1 MRYIYAI
8 IPVLLPITTA
18 ASLKKEFSTE
28 DRLRDHMAMFRHVL
42 HGDKEP
48 QVSAETLKVPK
59 FEPYSAPVFIQNVQ
73 ATPKKSPD
81 QNSKS
86 EKPSSEVNV
95 IHADPGEKHSETP
108 PEVTN
113 KTSSG
118 GEFNILPISQPGDV
132 LPLLSL
138 SGSPDQ
144 PALPTPVSQTNIPG
158 SQEGTTGVSKGDNN
172 RTVPESIV
180 DPKTLTSAEPA
191 PSTETL
197 GPLPVDG
204 SKEVAADDEE
214 YPEDARLPSL
224 LANGL
229 KSLLS
234 NESDFSAVFEFPDM
248 LPKTV
253 TLTVTTHTVPE
264 TSTATPTGHTP
275 IQSDISYDNKN
286 EATSETATST
296 AETAMPTEF
305 KVPVIDPEHD
315 VPMTMIEGKANLK
328 SVLDMVRDRR
338 KPSSD
343 VSRQK
348 KGTKPRSYIEPT
360 NSTKVIDAPRKVH
373 TKDLLGKELP
383 DSLAYNEPKLE
394 DISEPESPVSRTK
407 HKLRPSQQSVS
418 DIRKIYFQSLER
430 SADEDLISYFQRIY
444 PELEHLLGK
453 SLSDSDNTEANSL
466 LARLSEDLQK
476 AGLPRLS
483 QSQTISS
490 NDPTPSKT
498 VIDNTLLASQTSKIE
513 PFTAIASSGSSA
525 ASSGTSL
532 VSSST
537 SQAHQIKP
545 SELKRTNGT
554 FSVANMTSEH
564 AHAEHKN
571 LMLRITD
578 ALQGIS
584 KEKLF
589 HNPFEFSVASEAAN
603 SAEIYPSII
612 GAVIFALFLIL
623 L

>member
-48 QVSAETLKVPK
+48 QVSAETLKAPK

-73 ATPKKSPD
+73 ATPKKQPD
-81 QNSKS
+81 QSSKP
-86 EKPSSEVNV
+86 EKPSSEENIV
-95 IHADPGEKHSETP
+95 HADPGEKDTQTSP
-108 PEVTN
+108 KSTN
-113 KTSSG
+113 KTLPE

-158 SQEGTTGVSKGDNN
+158 SQEGTVGDPKRDND

-180 DPKTLTSAEPA
+180 DLKTLTSAEPA
-191 PSTETL
+191 PSTKTS
-197 GPLPVDG
+197 GPLPVDS
-204 SKEVAADDEE
+204 SKEVAADDDE
-214 YPEDARLPSL
+214 YAEDARLPSL

-248 LPKTV
+248 HPKTV

-264 TSTATPTGHTP
+264 TSIATPTDHTP
-275 IQSDISYDNKN
+275 IQSDIPYDNKT
-286 EATSETATST
+286 AVLSETATST
-296 AETAMPTEF
+296 AVTAMPTEF

-348 KGTKPRSYIEPT
+348 KGTKPRSYIEHT

-373 TKDLLGKELP
+373 SKDLLGRELP

-476 AGLPRLS
+476 AGLPSLS

-490 NDPTPSKT
+490 NDPVPSKT
-498 VIDNTLLASQTSKIE
+498 VTDNTLLASQAPKNE
-513 PFTAIASSGSSA
+513 PFTAIASSS
-525 ASSGTSL
+525 TSL
-532 VSSST
+532 ASSST

-545 SELKRTNGT
+545 PELKKTNET

-578 ALQGIS
+578 AIQGIS

>member
-1 MRYIYAI
+1 
-8 IPVLLPITTA
+8 
-18 ASLKKEFSTE
+18 
-28 DRLRDHMAMFRHVL
+28 MAMFRHVL

-48 QVSAETLKVPK
+48 QEVSAETLKAPK

-73 ATPKKSPD
+73 TTPKKQPD
-81 QNSKS
+81 QTLIS
-86 EKPSSEVNV
+86 EKPSSEVDYTD
-95 IHADPGEKHSETP
+95 ADPGEKDSHTLPESTNNTLSE
-108 PEVTN
+108 
-113 KTSSG
+113 

-132 LPLLSL
+132 LPN
-138 SGSPDQ
+138 SGPPNQ
-144 PALPTPVSQTNIPG
+144 PALPEPFPVSQTNTPG
-158 SQEGTTGVSKGDNN
+158 SQEGTTGNSKGDDDSIA
-172 RTVPESIV
+172 PGLIV
-180 DPKTLTSAEPA
+180 DPKISTSTESP
-191 PSTETL
+191 PSTKTL
-197 GPLPVDG
+197 QPLPIDTS

-214 YPEDARLPSL
+214 YAEDARLPSL

-234 NESDFSAVFEFPDM
+234 NESNFSAVFEFPDM
-248 LPKTV
+248 HPKTV

-264 TSTATPTGHTP
+264 TSTAAPTDHTP
-275 IQSDISYDNKN
+275 IQSDIPYDNKP
-286 EATSETATST
+286 AALSETTTST
-296 AETAMPTEF
+296 AVTSMPTEF

-373 TKDLLGKELP
+373 SKDLLGKELP
-383 DSLAYNEPKLE
+383 DSLAYNEPTFE
-394 DISEPESPVSRTK
+394 DTLEPESPVSRTK

-476 AGLPRLS
+476 AGLPSLS

-490 NDPTPSKT
+490 NDPVPSKT
-498 VIDNTLLASQTSKIE
+498 VTDNTLLASQTSKNE
-513 PFTAIASSGSSA
+513 PFTAIS
-525 ASSGTSL
+525 
-532 VSSST
+532 SSST
-537 SQAHQIKP
+537 SLASSSTLQAHQIKP
-545 SELKRTNGT
+545 PELKRTNET

-578 ALQGIS
+578 AIQGIS

>member
-1 MRYIYAI
+1 M
-8 IPVLLPITTA
+8 
-18 ASLKKEFSTE
+18 
-28 DRLRDHMAMFRHVL
+28 
-42 HGDKEP
+42 
-48 QVSAETLKVPK
+48 
-59 FEPYSAPVFIQNVQ
+59 
-73 ATPKKSPD
+73 
-81 QNSKS
+81 S
-86 EKPSSEVNV
+86 EKPSLEENV
-95 IHADPGEKHSETP
+95 LHADPGEKHSETLP
-108 PEVTN
+108 KLTN
-113 KTSSG
+113 KTLPD
-118 GEFNILPISQPGDV
+118 GEFNILPISQPGYV
-132 LPLLSL
+132 LPISSL

-144 PALPTPVSQTNIPG
+144 PALPNAISQTSIPG
-158 SQEGTTGVSKGDNN
+158 SQEGTTGDLKRDND
-172 RTVPESIV
+172 RTVPELI
-180 DPKTLTSAEPA
+180 
-191 PSTETL
+191 
-197 GPLPVDG
+197 
-204 SKEVAADDEE
+204 VAADDEE
-214 YPEDARLPSL
+214 YAEDARLPSL

-229 KSLLS
+229 KLLLS

-248 LPKTV
+248 HPKTV
-253 TLTVTTHTVPE
+253 TLTVTTHTIPE
-264 TSTATPTGHTP
+264 TSTATPTDHTS
-275 IQSDISYDNKN
+275 IQTDIPYDNRT
-286 EATSETATST
+286 AAFSETTTST
-296 AETAMPTEF
+296 AVTAMPTEF

-338 KPSSD
+338 KPLSD

-360 NSTKVIDAPRKVH
+360 NSTRVIDAPRKVH

-383 DSLAYNEPKLE
+383 DSLAYNDPKFEEIL
-394 DISEPESPVSRTK
+394 EPESPVSRTK

-466 LARLSEDLQK
+466 LARLLEDLQK
-476 AGLPRLS
+476 AGLPSLL
-483 QSQTISS
+483 QSQTISL
-490 NDPTPSKT
+490 NDPVPSKT
-498 VIDNTLLASQTSKIE
+498 VTDNTLLASQASKNE
-513 PFTAIASSGSSA
+513 PFTAIASSSSSIA
-525 ASSGTSL
+525 ATTSSN

-545 SELKRTNGT
+545 PEPKKTNET

-578 ALQGIS
+578 AIQGIS